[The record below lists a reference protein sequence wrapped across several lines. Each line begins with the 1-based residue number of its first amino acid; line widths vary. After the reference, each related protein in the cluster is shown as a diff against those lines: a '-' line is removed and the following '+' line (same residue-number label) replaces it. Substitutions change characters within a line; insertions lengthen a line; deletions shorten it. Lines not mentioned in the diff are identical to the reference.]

1 MVAIPGPSTL
11 HLGPIVFPALGMG
24 KTPEE
29 EVERMPEVSFD
40 SREFRN
46 ALGNF
51 ATGVTII
58 TARGENGELVG
69 VTASSFNSVSLDPP
83 LILWSL
89 DRSSASLHILEA
101 ASHFCVHILS
111 DAQGD
116 ECMAFAKTGVDMFSD
131 LECGEGLGGAPLID
145 GCLARFE
152 CRNVVHH
159 DGGDHVIIVGEVER
173 FDVQDGEPLIFFRG
187 KLSNLAPQ
195 VGDA

>member
-1 MVAIPGPSTL
+1 MAEAP
-11 HLGPIVFPALGMG
+11 
-24 KTPEE
+24 
-29 EVERMPEVSFD
+29 FD

-51 ATGVTII
+51 ATGVTIV
-58 TARGENGELVG
+58 TAKGDKGELVG
-69 VTASSFNSVSLDPP
+69 ITASSFNSVSLEPP

-89 DRSSASLHILEA
+89 DRNSTSLQTIEA

-111 DAQGD
+111 DAQSD
-116 ECMAFAKTGVDMFSD
+116 ECIAFAKSGADKFAELD
-131 LECGEGLGGAPLID
+131 CGEGLGGAPLID

-173 FDVQDGEPLIFFRG
+173 FETREGNPLVFFRG
-187 KLSNLAPQ
+187 KLSGLNAES
-195 VGDA
+195 

>member
-1 MVAIPGPSTL
+1 
-11 HLGPIVFPALGMG
+11 
-24 KTPEE
+24 
-29 EVERMPEVSFD
+29 MPEASFD

-58 TARGENGELVG
+58 TAKGENGELVG

-89 DRSSASLHILEA
+89 DRSSASLQVIEA
-101 ASHFCVHILS
+101 ASHFCVHTLG
-111 DAQGD
+111 ATQGD
-116 ECMAFAKTGVDMFSD
+116 ECMAFANTGTDKFDD
-131 LECGEGLGGAPLID
+131 LECEEGLGGAPLIE

-159 DGGDHVIIVGEVER
+159 DGGDHEIIVGEVER
-173 FDVQDGEPLIFFRG
+173 FEVQDGKPLVFFRG
-187 KLSNLAPQ
+187 KLSNLAPHA
-195 VGDA
+195 GDA

>member
-1 MVAIPGPSTL
+1 
-11 HLGPIVFPALGMG
+11 
-24 KTPEE
+24 
-29 EVERMPEVSFD
+29 MPDAPFD

-51 ATGVTII
+51 ATGVTIV
-58 TARGENGELVG
+58 TAKGENGELVG
-69 VTASSFNSVSLDPP
+69 VTASSFNSVSLEPP

-89 DRSSASLHILEA
+89 DRNSTSLQTIEA

-111 DAQGD
+111 DAQAD
-116 ECMAFAKTGVDMFSD
+116 ECMTFAKSGVDKFAAFD
-131 LECGEGLGGAPLID
+131 CEEGLGGAPLFE

-173 FDVQDGEPLIFFRG
+173 FETQDGDPLLFFRG
-187 KLSNLAPQ
+187 KLSGLAPEAED
-195 VGDA
+195 G

>member
-1 MVAIPGPSTL
+1 
-11 HLGPIVFPALGMG
+11 
-24 KTPEE
+24 
-29 EVERMPEVSFD
+29 MPEISFD

-51 ATGVTII
+51 ATGVTIV
-58 TARGENGELVG
+58 TAKGEDGELVG
-69 VTASSFNSVSLDPP
+69 VTASSFNTVSLDPP

-89 DRSSASLHILEA
+89 DRSSASLQILEA

-111 DAQGD
+111 DAQGG
-116 ECMAFAKTGVDMFSD
+116 ECMAFAKTGADKFAD
-131 LECGEGLGGAPLID
+131 LECGEGLGGAPLSD

-173 FDVQDGEPLIFFRG
+173 FEVQDGEPLIFFRG
-187 KLSNLAPQ
+187 KLSNLAAQ
-195 VGDA
+195 AGDA

>member
-1 MVAIPGPSTL
+1 MSEPKIDA
-11 HLGPIVFPALGMG
+11 
-24 KTPEE
+24 
-29 EVERMPEVSFD
+29 
-40 SREFRN
+40 REFRN

-58 TARGENGELVG
+58 TARGADGELVG
-69 VTASSFNSVSLDPP
+69 ITANSFNSVSLDPP

-89 DRSSASLHILEA
+89 DRSSASLKVIEA

-111 DAQGD
+111 DQQSE
-116 ECMAFAKTGVDMFSD
+116 ECMTFAKSGADKFAERD
-131 LECGEGLGGAPLID
+131 FGEGLGGAPILD

-173 FDVQDGEPLIFFRG
+173 FDTNEGDPLIFFRG
-187 KLSNLAPQ
+187 QLADLAPPAP
-195 VGDA
+195 GE

>member
-1 MVAIPGPSTL
+1 
-11 HLGPIVFPALGMG
+11 
-24 KTPEE
+24 
-29 EVERMPEVSFD
+29 MPNEQFD

-58 TARGENGELVG
+58 TAKGENGELVG
-69 VTASSFNSVSLDPP
+69 VTASSFNSVSLEPP

-89 DRSSASLHILEA
+89 DRNSTSLKAIEA
-101 ASHFCVHILS
+101 ASHFCVHVLS
-111 DAQGD
+111 DAQAD
-116 ECMAFAKTGVDMFSD
+116 ECMAFAKSGADFSD
-131 LECGEGLGGAPLID
+131 LDPGEGLGGAPLID

-173 FDVQDGEPLIFFRG
+173 FDTSEGNPLIFFRG
-187 KLSNLAPQ
+187 KLGDLAQ
-195 VGDA
+195 NGDDG

>member
-1 MVAIPGPSTL
+1 
-11 HLGPIVFPALGMG
+11 
-24 KTPEE
+24 
-29 EVERMPEVSFD
+29 MPEATID

-58 TARGENGELVG
+58 TAKGENGDLVG

-89 DRSSASLHILEA
+89 DRNSASLQILEA

-111 DAQGD
+111 KDQGE
-116 ECMAFAKTGVDMFSD
+116 ECMAFAKTGVDKFAD
-131 LECGEGLGGAPLID
+131 LECGEGLGGAPLIN

-173 FDVQDGEPLIFFRG
+173 FDVQDGEPLVFFRG

-195 VGDA
+195 AGDA